1 MIGLMSGT
9 SLDGIDIVNVT
20 FKKARTWS
28 YEIKHSECYEYSKK
42 WLELLRKSYFLSGN
56 ELLILNKKYGDYLGD
71 IINDFISKNCIDVKK
86 INAISSHG
94 HTIFHQPKQKLTF
107 QLGCGAVIANKTQ
120 LTVVNDFRSLDV
132 AFGGQGAPLV
142 PVGDELL
149 FNKYDYCLNL
159 GGIANIS
166 FNKNKRRIAGD
177 IGFANMFSN
186 ELSSK
191 VGKDFDNLGNI
202 AKSGNLNQGLLNQ
215 LNKLEYFSKSF
226 PKSLGIEDF
235 KQWYFPILDKY
246 QISIEDKLH
255 TAGHQLC
262 YSIKKIIE
270 KDKIVLIT
278 GGGTFNEFWTNTL
291 KDTFNINC
299 YIPNKKII
307 DYKEALIFAF
317 LGLLRLK
324 NIENTYSSVTGAS
337 KNLKSGTIHNP

>member
-56 ELLILNKKYGDYLGD
+56 ELLILNKKYGDYLGN
-71 IINDFISKNCIDVKK
+71 IINDFISKKSIDVKK

-191 VGKDFDNLGNI
+191 VGKDFDNMGNI
-202 AKSGNLNQGLLNQ
+202 AK
-215 LNKLEYFSKSF
+215 
-226 PKSLGIEDF
+226 
-235 KQWYFPILDKY
+235 
-246 QISIEDKLH
+246 
-255 TAGHQLC
+255 
-262 YSIKKIIE
+262 
-270 KDKIVLIT
+270 
-278 GGGTFNEFWTNTL
+278 
-291 KDTFNINC
+291 
-299 YIPNKKII
+299 
-307 DYKEALIFAF
+307 
-317 LGLLRLK
+317 
-324 NIENTYSSVTGAS
+324 
-337 KNLKSGTIHNP
+337 

>member
-9 SLDGIDIVNVT
+9 SLDGIDIVNVS
-20 FKKARTWS
+20 FKKDSEWS
-28 YEIKHSECYEYSKK
+28 YEIIHSECHEYSKE
-42 WLELLRKSYFLSGN
+42 WLLNLKKACFLNGSELL
-56 ELLILNKKYGDYLGD
+56 LLNQKYGDYLGG
-71 IINDFISKNCIDVKK
+71 IINKFFLEKN
-86 INAISSHG
+86 INAFEIDAIASHG

-107 QLGCGAVIANKTQ
+107 QLGCGAAIANKTQ

-149 FNKYDYCLNL
+149 FNKHDYCLNL

-166 FNKNKRRIAGD
+166 FNQKKERIAGD

-186 ELSSK
+186 KLSK
-191 VGKDFDNLGNI
+191 RVGKEFDDNGEL
-202 AKSGNLNQGLLNQ
+202 AKSGK
-215 LNKLEYFSKSF
+215 LNKELFNKLNSLAFYSQKF

-235 KQWYFPILDKY
+235 NKWYFPIIDSY
-246 QISIEDKLH
+246 TIPIVDKLH
-255 TAGHQLC
+255 TAGLHLC

-270 KDKIVLIT
+270 KNKTLLIT
-278 GGGTFNEFWTNTL
+278 GGGTFNKFWINTL
-291 KDTFNINC
+291 KGTYNIDC
-299 YIPNKKII
+299 YIPENNII
-307 DYKEALIFAF
+307 NYKEALIFAF
-317 LGLLRLK
+317 LGLLRLE